1 MLESIGCY
9 LWQTQQNHS
18 EFKVFSPDTDRL
30 DTFFYKNM
38 EGSLHF
44 AKPWP
49 VTKKLLI
56 LSHGQATAERGIS
69 INTQL
74 LVENLKADSIV
85 SQLIVYDGISTAG
98 GVYDVPVTKSML
110 SYVQGAR
117 QRYFA
122 HLEEQKK
129 KATHNTKLDADNSK
143 KQEAKKQ

>member
-1 MLESIGCY
+1 M
-9 LWQTQQNHS
+9 
-18 EFKVFSPDTDRL
+18 FSPDTDRL

-129 KATHNTKLDADNSK
+129 KATHNTKLDAHNSK